1 MSKKFMKYISNEYN
15 LRVNLVENL
24 PSYSCLLRQFPIF
37 NDALCLLLVLVLM
50 LIEGIILVR
59 VIFWNVLIERAFYVI
74 PWYTMFF
81 IKMRACILSDDV
93 VIINLGFLF
102 LFVLYEFT
110 FLFTYFVATG
120 CEEWSRSI
128 HAERIIFLEM
138 ARESHKIVM
147 KILIQNSLN
156 YEQTWPVYKNLQA
169 TLASPSS
176 YIVKKVLRLEI
187 SVYSYPNVSNIQM
200 HMWYWCLKSYIFIE
214 CFEC

>member
-1 MSKKFMKYISNEYN
+1 
-15 LRVNLVENL
+15 
-24 PSYSCLLRQFPIF
+24 
-37 NDALCLLLVLVLM
+37 
-50 LIEGIILVR
+50 
-59 VIFWNVLIERAFYVI
+59 
-74 PWYTMFF
+74 MFF
-81 IKMRACILSDDV
+81 IKMRACILSDDA

-110 FLFTYFVATG
+110 FLFTYFVATR
-120 CEEWSRSI
+120 CEEWRRSI

-138 ARESHKIVM
+138 ARESHQIVM

-200 HMWYWCLKSYIFIE
+200 HMWYWCLNFYIFIE

>member
-1 MSKKFMKYISNEYN
+1 MKVFLNILRTWLVPTNMSKKLMKHISSEYS
-15 LRVNLVENL
+15 LHVNLVENL
-24 PSYSCLLRQFPIF
+24 PSYSCLPRQFPIF

-81 IKMRACILSDDV
+81 IKMRACILSDDA

-110 FLFTYFVATG
+110 FLFTYFVATR
-120 CEEWSRSI
+120 CEEWRRSI

-138 ARESHKIVM
+138 ARESHQIVM

-156 YEQTWPVYKNLQA
+156 YEQTWLVYKNL
-169 TLASPSS
+169 
-176 YIVKKVLRLEI
+176 
-187 SVYSYPNVSNIQM
+187 
-200 HMWYWCLKSYIFIE
+200 
-214 CFEC
+214 